1 MIYAF
6 LAQGF
11 EEIEAITVIDILR
24 RAELEVVT
32 VGIGDNLIRGAHG
45 IVTATDTQDSF
56 IELNDNVDMIFL
68 PGGMPGTLNLE
79 KSDVVQKAI
88 DFCIKND
95 KYVAAICAAP
105 SILGHRGDL
114 KGKKACCYMGF
125 EPELEGAE
133 VSYEAVTVDGK
144 IITSRGPATAF
155 PLGLKLAE
163 ILTSPAK
170 SKRLGDSMI
179 WQ

>member
-11 EEIEAITVIDILR
+11 EEIEAVTVIDVLR

-32 VGIGDNLIRGAHG
+32 VGVGDNLIRGSHG
-45 IVTATDTQDSF
+45 IIVATDTQDNM
-56 IELNDNVDMIFL
+56 IELNDGVDMIFL

-79 KSDVVQKAI
+79 KSPYVQKAI
-88 DFCIKND
+88 DFCIEND

-114 KGKKACCYMGF
+114 KGKKACCYPGF
-125 EPELEGAE
+125 EGQLEGAE
-133 VSYEAVTVDGK
+133 VTEDAVTADGK
-144 IITSRGPATAF
+144 IITSRGPATAMQ
-155 PLGLKLAE
+155 LGLKLAE
-163 ILTSPAK
+163 ILTSAAK

-179 WQ
+179 CQ

>member
-11 EEIEAITVIDILR
+11 EEIEAVTVIDVLR

-32 VGIGDNLIRGAHG
+32 VGVGDNLIRGSHG
-45 IVTATDTQDSF
+45 IIVATDTQDNM
-56 IELNDNVDMIFL
+56 IELNDGVDMIFL

-79 KSDVVQKAI
+79 KSPYVQKAI
-88 DFCIKND
+88 DFCIEND

-114 KGKKACCYMGF
+114 NGKKACCYPGF
-125 EPELEGAE
+125 EGQLEGAE
-133 VSYEAVTVDGK
+133 VTEDAVTADGK
-144 IITSRGPATAF
+144 IITSRGPATAMQ
-155 PLGLKLAE
+155 LGLKLAE
-163 ILTSPAK
+163 ILTSAAK

-179 WQ
+179 CQ